1 MSLAPGTLPNA
12 ARRLARLRPD
22 PLAALIV
29 AAALLGAALALAR
42 TLAYGAGLG
51 GDSASYIYAANNL
64 LDGIRFEAVTVNGV
78 ADPRPFALWP
88 PLYPAALAAASL
100 GIFDPF
106 EAAGPLSAAAF
117 GLTILAAGFW
127 MRRHLQSRFLAAC
140 GCLAL
145 ALSLP
150 LGWTAHLAAPES
162 LFILFFTLALIQAH
176 KHLRT
181 GDWPSL
187 FWAAAFTAFAMDAKY
202 MGVAV
207 MATIAG
213 LLILRRGVALRPK
226 ALRAAA
232 YVLISCAPVGAW
244 AVRNFILVGGFLG
257 SGPLLSPQGRAAAD
271 ASVSLP
277 DLLRDLLS
285 LFGAWLFLVQ
295 GRTNRDSAATL
306 AAVLLLALAVAVAYA
321 FFRAA
326 RRKAAGRDD
335 WNPILLF
342 GGFALLF
349 AALHLAAASTGYA
362 HDGGYDERRLTL
374 LYAPLLFAGVFLLDK
389 LALHARRWEESDSA
403 GGARSFQRSGLW
415 ILAAAGLLAWLALA
429 GAASVREIRQANAEG
444 LRGTENAAFFNSDV
458 VRYARENPFPSRAFT
473 NWRTLLI
480 LRTDPSAR
488 MHRWGQGP
496 TLEDVRDWIA
506 QYGDGEHIA
515 WFYESSWD
523 TVRNFDASGLRE
535 LPGLEKVAD
544 LRDGVIFRVTPR
556 SASAIEPSASPAAA
570 SDSK

>member
-1 MSLAPGTLPNA
+1 MSLAPGTLSNA

-29 AAALLGAALALAR
+29 VAALLGAALALAR

-100 GIFDPF
+100 GVFDPF

-127 MRRHLQSRFLAAC
+127 MRRHLQSRFLAAW

-162 LFILFFTLALIQAH
+162 LFILFFTLALIQTH

-321 FFRAA
+321 FFRA
-326 RRKAAGRDD
+326 RRKAPGRDD

-349 AALHLAAASTGYA
+349 TALHLAAASTGYA

-374 LYAPLLFAGVFLLDK
+374 LYAPLLLAGVFLLDR
-389 LALHARRWEESDSA
+389 LALYARRWEESDSA

-429 GAASVREIRQANAEG
+429 AAASVREIRQANAEG
-444 LRGTENAAFFNSDV
+444 LRGTENAAFLNSDV
-458 VRYARENPFPSRAFT
+458 VRHARENPFPSHAFT

-488 MHRWGQGP
+488 MHRWGRGP

-535 LPGLEKVAD
+535 LPGLETVAD

-556 SASAIEPSASPAAA
+556 SASAIEPSASPVAA

>member
-29 AAALLGAALALAR
+29 VAAILGAALALAR

-64 LDGIRFEAVTVNGV
+64 LEGIRFEAVTANGV
-78 ADPRPFALWP
+78 ADPRPFTLWP

-100 GIFDPF
+100 GVFDPF
-106 EAAGPLSAAAF
+106 DAAGPLSAAAF
-117 GLTILAAGFW
+117 GLAILAAGFW
-127 MRRHLQSRFLAAC
+127 MRRHLRSRFLAAW

-150 LGWTAHLAAPES
+150 LGWTAHLAAPEA
-162 LFILFFTLALIQAH
+162 LFILFFTLAFINAH
-176 KHLRT
+176 NHLRT

-187 FWAAAFTAFAMDAKY
+187 FWAAAFTALAMDAKY

-244 AVRNFILVGGFLG
+244 AVRNFVLVGGFLG

-271 ASVSLP
+271 ASPPLS
-277 DLLRDLLS
+277 DLLRDILS
-285 LFGAWLFLVQ
+285 LFGAWLFLVP

-306 AAVLLLALAVAVAYA
+306 AAALLLALAVAVAYA
-321 FFRAA
+321 LFRAH
-326 RRKAAGRDD
+326 RRAAERDD
-335 WNPILLF
+335 WHPLLLF

-349 AALHLAAASTGYA
+349 TALHLAASSVGYA

-374 LYAPLLFAGVFLLDK
+374 LYAPFLIAGVFTLDR
-389 LALHARRWEESDSA
+389 LALYARRWEASGSA
-403 GGARSFQRSGLW
+403 GGARSLSRSGLW
-415 ILAAAGLLAWLALA
+415 ILAAAALIAWLALA
-429 GAASVREIRQANAEG
+429 GAAGVREARQANAQP
-444 LRGTENAAFFNSDV
+444 LRGTENAAFADSDV
-458 VRYARENPFPSRAFT
+458 ARYVRENPFPSRAFT

-480 LRTDPSAR
+480 LRTAPSAR

-496 TLEDVRDWIA
+496 TLDDVRNWIA
-506 QYGDGEHIA
+506 EHGDGEHIA

-523 TVRNFDASGLRE
+523 TTRNFDASDLRE
-535 LPGLEKVAD
+535 LPGLETVAE
-544 LRDGVIFRVTPR
+544 LRDGVIFRVKPR
-556 SASAIEPSASPAAA
+556 AAA
-570 SDSK
+570 SLDPPSSPPPQANAK